1 MANNLRGNWDEY
13 SRLAPQDKWRAF
25 PTATAREFFGRWIK
39 LYERLVWMVAPTV
52 DESHG
57 DGGEY
62 FTRAGNS
69 EEEDRLL
76 ALDVDDESVIFD
88 DEETAVSFL

>member
-1 MANNLRGNWDEY
+1 MANNLQGNRDEY
-13 SRLAPQDKWRAF
+13 SRLAPQDKWQAF
-25 PTATAREFFGRWIK
+25 PTAPAREFFGRWIR
-39 LYERLVWMVAPTV
+39 LYERLVWMVTPTI

-69 EEEDRLL
+69 KEDRLL
-76 ALDVDDESVIFD
+76 ALDVDDGSVNFD